1 MTKTDLLVT
10 IGNAARDYAEAMGVR
25 PTIVLLGR
33 DHIDTLF
40 DQTGWHDMTVHGMRV
55 LQHTQSR
62 DAVAVTHD
70 VQAPHEA
77 A

>member
-10 IGNAARDYAEAMGVR
+10 IGNAARDYAEAMGAR

-40 DQTGWHDMTVHGMRV
+40 DAEGWHDMIVHGMQV

-62 DAVAVTHD
+62 DAIAVTRD
-70 VQAPHEA
+70 VLAPSEA